1 MGSGEPKVKKPIHIS
16 IVGAGWIGRVHSEAF
31 RRIPLLFDLGEHEIK
46 LRYGADIDRSL
57 AESLSQKYGY
67 EKWTTDWRHLI
78 EDKETDIIDICTP
91 NFLHKEIAIEAARH
105 GKHIICEKPL
115 AASPGDSR
123 EMLREVE
130 KAKVKHLVN
139 FNYRKI
145 PGITYLKSLIDQGE
159 LGKLFLI
166 RAYTGLEFGLKMEAT
181 QTWRFDSS
189 QSGGGSF
196 VTQGSHV
203 VDMVRYLCGEIE
215 AIAAATSSLPRNGG
229 SSNVED
235 QTILTLKHENGA
247 MGSIIS
253 TWLAHGR
260 KHHFEF
266 EINAEKASIFFNS
279 ERLNELQAAFGS
291 DEEAR
296 QGFRTIYIGQ
306 PHPYGPNFDLKTG
319 MGIGIKETFIV
330 QFYEFIRSILQDLEP
345 SPSFYDG
352 WWVDEVIEKAY
363 RSARSGQWEKIGKW
377 NGP

>member
-1 MGSGEPKVKKPIHIS
+1 MRRPIHIS
-16 IVGAGWIGRVHSEAF
+16 VVGAGWIGRVHSEAF
-31 RRIPLLFDLGEHEIK
+31 RRIPLTFDLEGYEIK
-46 LRYGADIDRSL
+46 LRSAADIDPSL
-57 AESLSQKYGY
+57 AESLSQKYGF
-67 EKWTTDWRHLI
+67 EKWTTDWRHII

-105 GKHIICEKPL
+105 GRHIICEKPL
-115 AASPGDSR
+115 ATSPEDSR
-123 EMLREVE
+123 EMVREVE

-139 FNYRKI
+139 FNYRRV
-145 PGITYLKSLIDQGE
+145 PGIAYIKSLIEKGD

-166 RAYTGLEFGLKMEAT
+166 RAYTGLEFGLKREAT

-203 VDMVRYLCGEIE
+203 VDMVRYLFGEIE
-215 AIAAATSSLPRNGG
+215 GIAATTSSLPRNGES

-235 QTILTLKHENGA
+235 QTILTLKCETGA
-247 MGSIIS
+247 LGSIIS

-279 ERLNELQAAFGS
+279 ERLNEIQAAFGS
-291 DEEAR
+291 DEEAK

-306 PHPYGPNFDLKTG
+306 PHPYGSNFDLKTG
-319 MGIGIKETFIV
+319 MGIGIKETFVV
-330 QFYEFIRSILQDLEP
+330 QFYEFIRSIIENQNP
-345 SPSFYDG
+345 TPNFYDG
-352 WWVDEVIEKAY
+352 WMVDEVIEKAY
-363 RSARSGQWEKIGKW
+363 LSARSGQWEKIPRNSVTG
-377 NGP
+377 